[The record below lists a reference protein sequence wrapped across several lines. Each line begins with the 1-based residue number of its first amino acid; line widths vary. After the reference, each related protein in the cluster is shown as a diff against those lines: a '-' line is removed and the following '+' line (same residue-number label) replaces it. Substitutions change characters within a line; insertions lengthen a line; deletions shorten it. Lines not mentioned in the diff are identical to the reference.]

1 MIKTFELLQYEIE
14 WPFICYH
21 IKEGLVGFFFR
32 PGVSSRAERIQ
43 RCCADFKAKLE
54 DLNRHKMAEVQD
66 HLNTAVSNFVANVKY
81 RFVDGHGP
89 RIGKVS
95 AKEPLMWKYDY

>member
-1 MIKTFELLQYEIE
+1 
-14 WPFICYH
+14 
-21 IKEGLVGFFFR
+21 
-32 PGVSSRAERIQ
+32 
-43 RCCADFKAKLE
+43 
-54 DLNRHKMAEVQD
+54 MAEVQD

>member
-1 MIKTFELLQYEIE
+1 MTIYLLSHKGR
-14 WPFICYH
+14 PC
-21 IKEGLVGFFFR
+21 GCSFFR
-32 PGVSSRAERIQ
+32 PGVSSRVERIQ